1 MTLDQVETEMK
12 ANAMRFAGLGAVVK
26 FDFGADGALF
36 VDGTTAPPAISRSG
50 GDPRTTV
57 QITLENFVKM
67 NQGQLSPM
75 MAFSTGKLKIQG
87 DMGLAMKLSSML
99 DD

>member
-1 MTLDQVETEMK
+1 MTLDQVESEMR
-12 ANAMRFAGLGAVVK
+12 AGSSRFAGLGAVVK

-36 VDGTTAPPAISRSG
+36 VDGTKAPPAISRDG
-50 GDPRTTV
+50 ADPRTT
-57 QITLENFVKM
+57 ISISLENFVKM
-67 NQGQLSPM
+67 NQGQLNPM
-75 MAFSTGKLKIQG
+75 MAFSTGKLKVSG

>member
-1 MTLDQVETEMK
+1 MTVDELEKEMR

-26 FDFGADGALF
+26 FDFAQDGALY
-36 VDGTTAPPAISRSG
+36 VDGTKAPPTVSQQGA
-50 GDPRTTV
+50 DPRTTI
-57 QITLENFVKM
+57 QMTLDNFVKM

-87 DMGLAMKLSSML
+87 DMGLAMKLSNML

>member
-1 MTLDQVETEMK
+1 MTVDELEKEMR
-12 ANAMRFAGLGAVVK
+12 ANANRFAGLGAVVK
-26 FDFGADGALF
+26 FDFGQDGAIY
-36 VDGTTAPPAISRSG
+36 VDGNQAPPAVSQKG
-50 GDPRTTV
+50 ADPRTTI
-57 QITLENFVKM
+57 QMTLDNFVKM

-75 MAFSTGKLKIQG
+75 MAFSTGKLKVQG